1 MRTPTPTKHD
11 RSRPK
16 AQERLAFRLADV
28 PAVVGLS
35 LSHLRLMIS
44 RGEIRAV
51 RHGKATLIPA
61 AEVARLAGVA

>member
-1 MRTPTPTKHD
+1 MTKHD

-16 AQERLAFRLADV
+16 PHERLAYRLADV
-28 PAVVGLS
+28 PNVLGLS
-35 LSHLRLMIS
+35 LSHLRLMIG
-44 RGEIRAV
+44 RGEIRAI